1 MKLEDKLI
9 RTFLSVPVPIQ
20 VGSKKNMLYS
30 TLDEKFKVNWVKN
43 NNLHLTIKFLD
54 FTKESAI
61 PELLLEINKITS
73 TIKPF
78 NLKIEKTGC
87 FPNKEKAK
95 ILWLG
100 VTGILDPLAALFNKF
115 EIMLQEY
122 GFPKEEMEFNPHV
135 TIARIKYPQKLTPD
149 VNLFLNSNFD
159 PIKFPINRVQFLS
172 SELISTGVV
181 YTLIKSFPLGES
193 LTKEK

>member
-1 MKLEDKLI
+1 
-9 RTFLSVPVPIQ
+9 
-20 VGSKKNMLYS
+20 
-30 TLDEKFKVNWVKN
+30 
-43 NNLHLTIKFLD
+43 
-54 FTKESAI
+54 
-61 PELLLEINKITS
+61 
-73 TIKPF
+73 
-78 NLKIEKTGC
+78 
-87 FPNKEKAK
+87 
-95 ILWLG
+95 
-100 VTGILDPLAALFNKF
+100 
-115 EIMLQEY
+115 MLQEY